1 MRALEEEPAHAQHIL
16 IPTEGSQLSTDALE
30 KALAFAKEIGAKTT
44 VLTVVEPFH
53 IFSTNIDQL
62 ESTREEYDRHSQQA
76 ADRILADAG
85 ARAGT
90 HGVDCHT
97 TQVTNHEPAKAII
110 DTAAQR
116 GCDLIAM
123 ASHGR
128 EGFTAFM
135 VGSVTMK
142 VLAHSKTRFWST
154 ADETRRLRQRGKPRC
169 GVHVR
174 L

>member
-1 MRALEEEPAHAQHIL
+1 MHKHIL

-30 KALAFAKEIGAKTT
+30 KALAFAKEIGAKAT

-85 ARAGT
+85 ARART

-110 DTAAQR
+110 DTAAQPR
-116 GCDLIAM
+116 LRPDRHGIA
-123 ASHGR
+123 R
-128 EGFTAFM
+128 
-135 VGSVTMK
+135 
-142 VLAHSKTRFWST
+142 
-154 ADETRRLRQRGKPRC
+154 TRRLHRIHGRQRDDEGARPFKDPGSGLPLMRPGAC
-169 GVHVR
+169 GSGAS
-174 L
+174 LGAECMFAFD

>member
-1 MRALEEEPAHAQHIL
+1 MQIKVLGWFLRQYASV
-16 IPTEGSQLSTDALE
+16 EGGASPCTNTFSSRPKVRSFPTDALE
-30 KALAFAKEIGAKTT
+30 KALAFAKEIGAKAT
-44 VLTVVEPFH
+44 VLTVVEPAH

-62 ESTREEYDRHSQQA
+62 ESAREEYDRHSQQV
-76 ADRILADAG
+76 ADRVLANAG
-85 ARAGT
+85 ARART
-90 HGVDCHT
+90 HGLDCDT
-97 TQVTNHEPAKAII
+97 TQVTNHEPAKAIV

-142 VLAHSKTRFWST
+142 MLAHSEIPGSG
-154 ADETRRLRQRGKPRC
+154 LP
-169 GVHVR
+169 
-174 L
+174 LM